1 MKRRQ
6 ALLVG
11 VAAAMVA
18 LAAGVYVAMMARQ
31 TPPPLADGIV
41 AQLFATRLDD
51 SHGKPQAIAQWQG
64 KTLVINFWASWCPPC
79 RDEMPEFSR
88 LHSKYSEK
96 GVQFVGIALDT
107 ADNVSRFSQQHAVSY
122 PLLIGGT
129 PGTELSRQLGNDRLA
144 LPYTVVLG
152 PAGDVRL
159 ARLGRVS
166 EQELDTLLARTSTL
180 Q

>member
-11 VAAAMVA
+11 VAAALIAV
-18 LAAGVYVAMMARQ
+18 AAGAYIATMARQ
-31 TPPPLADGIV
+31 AQPLAEAGGV

-51 SHGKPQAIAQWQG
+51 SNAQPQAIAQWQG

-79 RDEMPEFSR
+79 REEMPEFSR
-88 LHSKYSEK
+88 LQSKYSGK

-107 ADNVSRFSQQHAVSY
+107 AENVNRFSQQQAVNY
-122 PLLIGGT
+122 PLLIGGAQ
-129 PGTELSRQLGNDRLA
+129 GTELSRQLGNDRLA

-159 ARLGRVS
+159 ARLGRVT
-166 EQELDTLLARTSTL
+166 ERELDTLLAKTSAR